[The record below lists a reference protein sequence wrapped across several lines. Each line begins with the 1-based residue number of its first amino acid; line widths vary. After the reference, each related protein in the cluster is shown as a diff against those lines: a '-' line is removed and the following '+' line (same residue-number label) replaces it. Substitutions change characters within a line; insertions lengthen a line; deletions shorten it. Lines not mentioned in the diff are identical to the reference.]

1 MPDRKLAFS
10 AFGWETYTSWL
21 MRDRTVLKAA
31 NKVIAAALANP
42 FEGIGKPE
50 PLKHHLAG
58 NWSRRI
64 TREHRMVYYVTDSE
78 IVVIG
83 VGGHY
88 DE

>member
-10 AFGWETYTSWL
+10 AYGWETYTSWL

-31 NKVIAAALANP
+31 NKVITATLANP

-58 NWSRRI
+58 TWSRRI